1 MVGTMAKIDDSVKKK
16 VPELR
21 FKGFTDEWEQRKF
34 DECFNFPVSTNSL
47 SRALLNYDEGDIKS
61 VHYGDIL
68 IKYPAILN
76 IKNDKIPYIT
86 GGKLEKYKSSLLE
99 NGDLI
104 FADAAEDETV
114 GKAVEVNG
122 LTEENLVAGLHTIV
136 ARPKDKKAEFFLG
149 YYINSNTYHRQLLRL
164 IQGSKVSSISKGNLQ
179 KTLVSF
185 PKDFEEQ
192 QKIGAFFK
200 KIDDTL
206 AVHQRKLDLLKEQ
219 KKGYLQKMFPKNGA
233 KVPELRF
240 AGFAD
245 DWEQCKLSDITKRVI
260 RKNKNLEST
269 LPLTISAQEGLI
281 DQNEFFNKT
290 IASRDVSGYYLI
302 KNGEFA
308 YNKSYSNGYPWG
320 AVKRL
325 NRYNMGVLS
334 TLYIVFK
341 PTNIDSDFLE
351 KYYDTT
357 YWHKEISKHAA
368 EGARNHGLLN
378 IAATDFFKTELV
390 ISKSLEE
397 QQKIGSFFKQLDD
410 TIALHQRKLDLLKE
424 QKKGFLQKMFV

>member
-1 MVGTMAKIDDSVKKK
+1 MAKIDDSVKKK

-21 FKGFTDEWEQRKF
+21 FKGFTDEWEERKF

-192 QKIGAFFK
+192 QKIGSFFK
-200 KIDDTL
+200 QLDITIAL
-206 AVHQRKLDLLKEQ
+206 HQRKLDLLKEQ

-245 DWEQCKLSDITKRVI
+245 DWEERKLKELGDIQTG
-260 RKNKNLEST
+260 NTPPTSNLDNYST
-269 LPLTISAQEGLI
+269 
-281 DQNEFFNKT
+281 D
-290 IASRDVSGYYLI
+290 
-302 KNGEFA
+302 
-308 YNKSYSNGYPWG
+308 
-320 AVKRL
+320 
-325 NRYNMGVLS
+325 GVLWV
-334 TLYIVFK
+334 T
-341 PTNIDSDFLE
+341 PTDI
-351 KYYDTT
+351 
-357 YWHKEISKHAA
+357 
-368 EGARNHGLLN
+368 
-378 IAATDFFKTELV
+378 KTLV
-390 ISKSLEE
+390 ISDTAKKLSEVGVTKARIAKAGSILVTSIASIGKNTLVTMDAGFNQQINSLTPTPKNDSYFLLTQSEKWSEKMKKTAASATMQIVNKTDFSNISTFVPVHKEE
-397 QQKIGSFFKQLDD
+397 QQKIGSFFKQLDE
-410 TIALHQRKLDLLKE
+410 TITLHQRKLDLLKE